1 MATSQTPGVYIE
13 EIIKLPSSIASV
25 ETAIPVFIGYTEKA
39 QLQQPGDLLHTPKK
53 ISSII
58 EYEQYFGLSFPE
70 TGITVFVD
78 TTVPADIQ
86 TTAAIKK
93 PSPYTMHP
101 ALQLFFANGGG
112 PCYIVSVG
120 SYSTSPV
127 VKAADLK
134 KGLNAIAAINEVTLI
149 LFPDSIHVKTASA
162 YYGIHKAA
170 MLQCAEKKDRF
181 TIMDVWMNTNTT
193 FNNIAALR
201 NYNFGTPDGLSY
213 AAAYYPQLYTRLLY
227 RYNDASVAIKAKG
240 DMSLTGTL
248 ARLATINNTVY
259 LSAKNAISDLLL
271 LMPASAAA
279 AGIYAQVDNA
289 RGVWKSPAN
298 INIAL
303 AEKPALTIA
312 DSEQDGLNIDVDT
325 GKSINAIRSFAGRG
339 PAIIW
344 GARTLAGNDNEW
356 RYISVRRFFMMV
368 EASVKQATAQFVF
381 EPNDTNTWLRIKA
394 MVDDFCTQQWNA
406 GALMGTT
413 TNNAFFVHV
422 GLGETMTAQD
432 ILEGR
437 MIIEIGMAVLRPAEF
452 IIVRF
457 MHKMLQK

>member
-1 MATSQTPGVYIE
+1 
-13 EIIKLPSSIASV
+13 
-25 ETAIPVFIGYTEKA
+25 
-39 QLQQPGDLLHTPKK
+39 
-53 ISSII
+53 
-58 EYEQYFGLSFPE
+58 
-70 TGITVFVD
+70 
-78 TTVPADIQ
+78 
-86 TTAAIKK
+86 
-93 PSPYTMHP
+93 
-101 ALQLFFANGGG
+101 
-112 PCYIVSVG
+112 
-120 SYSTSPV
+120 
-127 VKAADLK
+127 
-134 KGLNAIAAINEVTLI
+134 
-149 LFPDSIHVKTASA
+149 
-162 YYGIHKAA
+162 
-170 MLQCAEKKDRF
+170 
-181 TIMDVWMNTNTT
+181 MDVWMNTNTA

-201 NYNFGTPDGLSY
+201 NYNFGSPYGLSY
-213 AAAYYPQLYTRLLY
+213 AAAYYPQLYTRLQY
-227 RYNDASVAIKAKG
+227 RYDDASVAIKAKG

-259 LSAKNAISDLLL
+259 LYAKKAISDLLFL
-271 LMPASAAA
+271 IPASAAA

-298 INIAL
+298 VNIAL
-303 AEKPALTIA
+303 AEKPALTIT
-312 DSEQDGLNIDVDT
+312 DSEQDGLNIDADT
-325 GKSINAIRSFAGRG
+325 GKSINVIRSFAGRG

-356 RYISVRRFFMMV
+356 RYISVRRFFMML

-394 MVDDFCTQQWNA
+394 MVDDFCTQQWKV

-437 MIIEIGMAVLRPAEF
+437 MIVEIGMAVLRPAEF